1 MNLFGQ
7 YIHSTDARFL
17 TEKMALFCIFL
28 IKNSP
33 YFYYFLFL
41 RNNEKILHL
50 MYAWLID
57 REESSFRSRIRE
69 APEKS
74 PFWGS
79 FALKMKI
86 PGAETFGLP
95 IISSF
100 RPYGAYGLK
109 YTVCGTEIEKNP
121 KICFY
126 QKIHNFYP
134 IITKLCQNKVRVP
147 YFGKVS

>member
-1 MNLFGQ
+1 MHDL
-7 YIHSTDARFL
+7 Y
-17 TEKMALFCIFL
+17 
-28 IKNSP
+28 
-33 YFYYFLFL
+33 
-41 RNNEKILHL
+41 
-50 MYAWLID
+50 ID
-57 REESSFRSRIRE
+57 REESTFRSKIRE

-109 YTVCGTEIEKNP
+109 YTYVAP
-121 KICFY
+121 KLRKT
-126 QKIHNFYP
+126 QKYAFIKKFT
-134 IITKLCQNKVRVP
+134 IFMQSLQN
-147 YFGKVS
+147 